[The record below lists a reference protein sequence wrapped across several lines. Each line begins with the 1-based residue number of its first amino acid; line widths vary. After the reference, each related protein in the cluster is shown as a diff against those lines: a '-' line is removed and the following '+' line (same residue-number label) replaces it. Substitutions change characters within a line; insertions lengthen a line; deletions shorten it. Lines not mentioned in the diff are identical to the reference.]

1 MNAANKKAWTQRFE
15 RFTDWTLARSESRI
29 IVVAHYGF
37 LYESLGLK
45 LDNCEV
51 AQCSVNKA
59 GGWSVVKR
67 APGRGEG
74 EAVGSSAAEPRPFPI
89 GEPPVMQPQGISGAP
104 YSAGVSEMLTAMVPL
119 TVILAA
125 LLAVVFSAGETAAG
139 AR

>member
-15 RFTDWTLARSESRI
+15 RFTEWMLARSEMRI

-37 LYESLGLK
+37 LFESLGLK

-51 AQCSVNKA
+51 VQCSVAKV
-59 GGWSVVKR
+59 GGWNVVKR
-67 APGRGEG
+67 APGKGAG
-74 EAVGSSAAEPRPFPI
+74 EAVGSSAVELRPFPI

-104 YSAGVSEMLTAMVPL
+104 YSAGMSEVLTAMVPL